1 MAGKG
6 ESISKE
12 LYSGLKIL
20 TNLIFFNFQFEECKA
35 IGRDAVRL
43 LQDVNKQP
51 EFDALWKDLLGRPNI
66 FAPEFAGVHDLLG
79 LKTPRKFLITRMTP
93 EMENQL
99 LFILKNVSIML
110 FLFYVT
116 LFFIFYNYLY
126 YYYFLELICFV
137 CMNR

>member
-1 MAGKG
+1 M
-6 ESISKE
+6 
-12 LYSGLKIL
+12 
-20 TNLIFFNFQFEECKA
+20 
-35 IGRDAVRL
+35 RL

-51 EFDALWKDLLGRPNI
+51 EFDALWKDLMGRPNI